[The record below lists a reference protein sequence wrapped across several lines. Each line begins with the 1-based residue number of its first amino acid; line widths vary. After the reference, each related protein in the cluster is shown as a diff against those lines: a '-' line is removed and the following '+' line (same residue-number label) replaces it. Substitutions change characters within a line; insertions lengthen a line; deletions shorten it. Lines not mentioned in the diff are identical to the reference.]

1 MCFSYAI
8 NFSPNSLKSKFGIE
22 NVSLPKQGFFF
33 NGFEHPNLPV
43 LFVPQNETN
52 FKVDN
57 FEWGLIPSWVSDSLK
72 SKELQKNSLNARSE
86 TAFEKPMFQK
96 AWEQN
101 PCVILASGFFEW
113 EHQNQLKIP
122 HFIYP
127 SSNEILYM
135 AGIYD
140 TWINSNTGN
149 LIYSY
154 SILTTHANQMMEKI
168 HNVKKRMPVVLNEEN
183 AEKWLLLDAPSRQ
196 ELCKPC
202 PEEFLSSHTVSM
214 KLNSPKNIRNEPW
227 AIEPAIFAKQTTLF

>member
-8 NFSPNSLKSKFGIE
+8 NFSPNSLKTKFGIE
-22 NVSLPKQGFFF
+22 HVSLPKQGFFF

-43 LFVPQNETN
+43 LFVPQNEKDYKVEN
-52 FKVDN
+52 FT
-57 FEWGLIPSWVSDSLK
+57 WGLIPGWVNDAEK
-72 SKELQKNSLNARSE
+72 AKELQKNSLNARSE
-86 TAFEKPMFQK
+86 TVFEKPMFHK

-122 HFIYP
+122 HYIYP
-127 SSNEILYM
+127 SHSDILYM

-140 TWINSNTGN
+140 TWQNSSTGE

-168 HNVKKRMPVVLNEEN
+168 HNVKKRMPVVLTEEN
-183 AEKWLLLDAPSRQ
+183 VEKWLHLDAINRQ
-196 ELCKPC
+196 KLCNPC
-202 PEEFLSSHTVSM
+202 SEETLKSHYVSM
-214 KLNSPKNIRNEPW
+214 KLNSPKNNRNEAW
-227 AIEPAIFAKQTTLF
+227 AIEPAIFANQTTLF

>member
-1 MCFSYAI
+1 
-8 NFSPNSLKSKFGIE
+8 L
-22 NVSLPKQGFFF
+22 
-33 NGFEHPNLPV
+33 
-43 LFVPQNETN
+43 
-52 FKVDN
+52 
-57 FEWGLIPSWVSDSLK
+57 
-72 SKELQKNSLNARSE
+72 
-86 TAFEKPMFQK
+86 
-96 AWEQN
+96 
-101 PCVILASGFFEW
+101 
-113 EHQNQLKIP
+113 
-122 HFIYP
+122 
-127 SSNEILYM
+127 

-140 TWINSNTGN
+140 TWINSSTGN